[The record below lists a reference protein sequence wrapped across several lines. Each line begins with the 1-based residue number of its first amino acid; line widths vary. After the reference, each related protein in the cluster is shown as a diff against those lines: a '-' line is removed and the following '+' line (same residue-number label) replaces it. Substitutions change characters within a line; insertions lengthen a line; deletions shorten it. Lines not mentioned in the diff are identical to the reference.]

1 MRERIGFVSQSTILL
16 KATIRENL
24 CYGNPDATQQQ
35 IDRATGIAN
44 IQKFIL
50 GLPNSYDTV
59 IDERG
64 VNLSD
69 GQKQRLSIARALIKD
84 PDILILDEP
93 TSALDALVEQSI
105 LDALPKVVHEKTLIV
120 VTHRLS
126 TIQKADRIL
135 VLNDGHLVASG
146 THVELLASNSYYQ
159 SLFTN

>member
-1 MRERIGFVSQSTILL
+1 VLW
-16 KATIRENL
+16 
-24 CYGNPDATQQQ
+24 NPDATQEQ
-35 IDRATGIAN
+35 IDRAVRVAGIRE
-44 IQKFIL
+44 FIL
-50 GLPNSYDTV
+50 GLPNGYETT

-105 LDALPKVVHEKTLIV
+105 FDALPKVVHEKTLIV

-135 VLNDGHLVASG
+135 LLNDGRLMGSG
-146 THVELLASNSYYQ
+146 THAELLASNSYYQ
-159 SLFTN
+159 SLFKS